1 MYRNDDYMTIHDA
14 LVKIKLKWPD
24 TNPPNPFPLGFDI
37 FNSITVDGTAV
48 PTYGL
53 TINNLWSIF
62 NQWFAR
68 LAVSKK
74 VPPLKYEW
82 IYNGTVYFV
91 ADDSDKALYIWQWL
105 TDAVGWYCKANR
117 NRWEHIILADV
128 AKYDPI
134 TNYKMEETS
143 GTTSTVARTRS
154 SIGKQTTKTQVYP
167 YDLNNASGDGKP
179 ESKVTV
185 EQGTL
190 KSESGH
196 DTEFSDDASITGY
209 DDDSKQL
216 EWDGIKTPK
225 GNATSVNKLLR
236 SGNIG
241 VTTSQQMIQ
250 SEYDLRQFN
259 VLQEFMN
266 EVAKYSLI
274 LDWDSALNNQ
284 Y

>member
-1 MYRNDDYMTIHDA
+1 MTIHDS
-14 LVKIKLKWPD
+14 LVNIKKKWPD
-24 TNPPNPFPLGFDI
+24 TNPPNPFPAGFDI
-37 FNSITVDGTAV
+37 FDHITVDGTQIN
-48 PTYGL
+48 TYGL

-62 NQWFAR
+62 NQWFAG
-68 LAVSKK
+68 LAISKK
-74 VPPLKYEW
+74 VPPLKYDW
-82 IYNGTVYFV
+82 IYNGKVYFV
-91 ADDSDKALYIWQWL
+91 SDDGDKALCLWHYL
-105 TDAVGWYCKANR
+105 ADAVGWYCKANR

-134 TNYKMEETS
+134 TNYKLEETG

-154 SIGKQTTKTQVYP
+154 SIGTQTTQTQVYP

-179 ESKVTV
+179 ESKVKV
-185 EQGTL
+185 SQGTVNGTDF
-190 KSESGH
+190 SE
-196 DTEFSDDASITGY
+196 DASITGY
-209 DDDSKQL
+209 DDDSKSL
-216 EWDGIKTPK
+216 TWDDIKTPE

-236 SGNIG
+236 IGNIG

-266 EVAKYSLI
+266 DVAKYSLI
-274 LDWDSALNNQ
+274 LDWDSALNDT

>member
-1 MYRNDDYMTIHDA
+1 MYRNNPYMTIHDS
-14 LVKIKLKWPD
+14 LVNIKKKWPD
-24 TNPPNPFPLGFDI
+24 TNPPNPFPAGFDI

-48 PTYGL
+48 TTYGL

-68 LAVSKK
+68 LAIAKK
-74 VPPLKYEW
+74 VPRIGYEYVW
-82 IYNGTVYFV
+82 DGNVYTV
-91 ADDSDKALYIWQWL
+91 ADVGDQAVYVWRCLD
-105 TDAVGWYCKANR
+105 DMVGWYCQANR

-134 TNYKMEETS
+134 TNYKMDEES
-143 GTTSTVARTRS
+143 GTTSIVARTRS
-154 SIGKQTTKTQVYP
+154 SIGTQTTQTQVYP

-179 ESKVTV
+179 ESKVKV
-185 EQGTL
+185 SQGTL
-190 KSESGH
+190 NG
-196 DTEFSDDASITGY
+196 TAFSDDASITGY
-209 DDDSKQL
+209 DSDDKDL
-216 EWDGIKTPK
+216 EWDKLKTPK
-225 GNATSVNKLLR
+225 GNATSINKLVR

-250 SEYDLRQFN
+250 SEYDLRKFN

-266 EVAKYSLI
+266 DVAKYSLI
-274 LDWDSALNNQ
+274 LDWDSALNDQ